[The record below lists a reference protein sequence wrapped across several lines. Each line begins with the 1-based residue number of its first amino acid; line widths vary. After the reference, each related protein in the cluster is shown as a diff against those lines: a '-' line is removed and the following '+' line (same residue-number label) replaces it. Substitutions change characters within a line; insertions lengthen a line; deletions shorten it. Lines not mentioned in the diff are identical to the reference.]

1 MKKLIAFLSL
11 LAFSVLTLG
20 QTHPVHADDT
30 TTLTLHKRIYRD
42 ARLQN
47 VESWQY
53 DNQGQAVIQTDESF
67 GLNGANFDVY
77 DASALYAKA
86 KLDSETES
94 DFAKRLG
101 QMDRKSARN
110 LAQAHHLPLV
120 TTLKTAN
127 VNGED
132 GVATAQVATYSGH
145 DYAAYLLVETSVDHD
160 VLLNVDLTQKAA
172 PIYLRLPAKVDQAV
186 LNPVH
191 LYPKNIGYVRDPY
204 FFKYGK
210 LLDGTTKRLAGVVYA
225 LYRLDDNGD
234 KLYLDMSPVVD
245 LKNSWL
251 KTNDPLNN
259 NQVEKFTSDQ
269 NGLVDTG
276 ERYLPSG
283 TYYFEELKALDG
295 YKLAST
301 PVKVEI
307 PKTWYDDDG
316 NFLPVTINGEVMEET
331 LSGVVKETTI
341 QKGKPRVYNTQLKTT
356 TSTTPK
362 PTTPTHHLPSTSLPS
377 MGTAMSWLAVIIG
390 LIMMIAAL
398 RWLNKK
404 RSL

>member
-1 MKKLIAFLSL
+1 MKKLIAFFSL
-11 LAFSVLTLG
+11 LAFAMFALA
-20 QTHPVHADDT
+20 QAQIVHADDT

-47 VESWQY
+47 VDDWQY
-53 DNQGQAVIQTDESF
+53 DNQGQEVIQTDESF
-67 GLNGANFDVY
+67 GLNGANFQVY
-77 DASALYAKA
+77 DASSLYAKA
-86 KLDSETES
+86 KLESETES

-110 LAQAHHLPLV
+110 LAQAHDLPLV
-120 TTLKTAN
+120 TTLKTAT

-132 GVATAQVATYSGH
+132 GVANVNVPTYS
-145 DYAAYLLVETSVDHD
+145 DNAYAAYLLVESSVDHD
-160 VLLNVDLTQKAA
+160 TLLNVDLTQKAA

-210 LLDGTTKRLAGVVYA
+210 LLDGSTKRLAGVVYA
-225 LYRLDDNGD
+225 LYRFDDNGD

-245 LKNSWL
+245 LKNTWI
-251 KTNDPLNN
+251 KTDDPLNN
-259 NQVEKFTSDQ
+259 AQVQKFTSDQ

-295 YKLAST
+295 YLKSST
-301 PVKVEI
+301 AVKVEI
-307 PKTWYDDDG
+307 PETWYDEDG
-316 NFLPVTINGEVMEET
+316 NFLPVLVNGEVLTET
-331 LSGVVKETTI
+331 ISGVVQQSAI
-341 QKGKPRVYNTQLKTT
+341 DQGHPRVYNTQLK

-362 PTTPTHHLPSTSLPS
+362 PTTPTQSTPSTSLPS
-377 MGTAMSWLAVIIG
+377 MGAAMSWLAVIIG
-390 LIMMIAAL
+390 ISMMVAAL